1 MILDKKGRASGQLT
15 RNLEIYGDELA
26 VATEFL
32 QKLKRGG
39 AARHTAAA
47 RKAQSIN
54 KEALLCPRR

>member
-1 MILDKKGRASGQLT
+1 MIHQMILDKKGRASGQLT

-39 AARHTAAA
+39 AARHS
-47 RKAQSIN
+47 RGAQG
-54 KEALLCPRR
+54 AV